1 MTTRTPPRYT
11 FRPGA
16 LEAIMR
22 TRNLRTDAQLAA
34 AIGITKEDLEKVRAG
49 WPVTI
54 ELAIKVSSLQGDED
68 YIAAWFERVD
78 DPLAV

>member
-1 MTTRTPPRYT
+1 MSVMRQASRYV

-34 AIGITKEDLEKVRAG
+34 AIGITREGLEKARAG
-49 WPVTI
+49 WPVTA
-54 ELAIKVSSLQGDED
+54 ELALKVSALQGDEN
-68 YIAAWFERVD
+68 YIAAWF
-78 DPLAV
+78 DPYELQAA